1 MWKIVGTL
9 PVKTRLPLVA
19 WVLAGLCNTVLVSDL
34 ADTGQRSHGT
44 GSEAGN
50 GSLCL
55 DD

>member
-1 MWKIVGTL
+1 MFKIVGTL
-9 PVKTRLPLVA
+9 PVKTALTACGVGSRRT
-19 WVLAGLCNTVLVSDL
+19 CNTVLISDL
-34 ADTGQRSHGT
+34 ADTGQRPNGT

>member
-1 MWKIVGTL
+1 MFKIVGTL

-19 WVLAGLCNTVLVSDL
+19 SCNTVLPRDL
-34 ADTGQRSHGT
+34 ADTGQRPNAT